1 MEESER
7 EGFNER
13 KSTVNRIRPMGEEE
27 RKERK
32 ESWGSE
38 VRRTRDEENEAV
50 VVHEANCRRE
60 KEAAS

>member
-13 KSTVNRIRPMGEEE
+13 KSTEKRIRPMGEEE

-32 ESWGSE
+32 ESWRSE

-60 KEAAS
+60 KEAAC